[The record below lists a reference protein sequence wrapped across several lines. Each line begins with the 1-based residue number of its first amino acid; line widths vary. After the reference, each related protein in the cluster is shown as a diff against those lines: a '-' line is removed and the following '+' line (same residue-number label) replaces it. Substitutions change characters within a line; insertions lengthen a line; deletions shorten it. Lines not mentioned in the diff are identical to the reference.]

1 MHYKQLKRVLS
12 TLALGL
18 ICLVASAQHT
28 VSGVVKDSQGAPLPG
43 VSVIVEG
50 TTQGTV
56 TDFDGNYTIANVP
69 ESANLQASFI
79 GFTTQVIAVGNQT
92 TIDFTL
98 KDETQELGEV
108 VAVGY
113 GTMKKTDITGSI
125 ASVSTEKLVSKGATS
140 VMENLQGSVPGVN
153 ITQSSG
159 RTNGGFNIEIRGKS
173 SINSDTKPIYVIDGV
188 VCSDMDFLNPQ
199 DIERLDVLKDASS
212 TAIYGS
218 RATAGVIMIT
228 TKGGSGVSKNKNDEC
243 KQKFNITYDGYYGV
257 TTTAREMDLMTP
269 EEFYKFRFL
278 EFLSPANSGVGN
290 PTYYMT
296 PASYYQMALY
306 VVNDLEAGYSVMKK
320 RLAEGKTVDWVDV
333 VTQNGQKQN
342 HYISASG
349 STNDISYHMGVGI
362 TQDEGIYAGDKM
374 TKYSFKGSLD
384 SDMNQYVSA
393 GFNFNGAVTTNEY
406 ANDEAIQYAY
416 RMNPFMYPY
425 DDEGNLLEKPG
436 NKTALGTTENQFTDQ
451 VNPLLYEDLR
461 TLEKTTYRLLGN
473 AYATIK
479 PIKGLSIKTTYSPSY
494 THYIQGEFHEKNALT
509 SDYTENNMAQKTEST
524 SFGWTW
530 TNIVNYNN
538 TFASDHSVDL
548 MLMNEWN
555 HGTTKKDVVQSWGVL
570 DGSLW
575 YNMGSGVYNSK
586 NSSSNYSENSML
598 SYAFRANYSY
608 KGKYM
613 FTGTVRWDGSSKFA
627 DGNRWGS
634 FPSMALAWRLS
645 EEDFME
651 NTKSILSNLKLRLS
665 YGVTG
670 NNAGAGNYATQQ
682 TAAGPTYATFGSSQ
696 EKAYYPS
703 SIVNGN
709 LSWEKSHEINF
720 GVDFGFLDN
729 RINGT
734 LDVYQKTSKDLLY
747 DVPLPLESGGGDMT
761 TNIGEVQNRG
771 VEISVSGAVIDNEI
785 LRWDLTATFAK
796 NINKVK
802 EINGT
807 GKSLSSIFID
817 EPINSFRGYEW
828 DGIVTD
834 KTISVPDHE
843 IAKLK
848 GFTPGQQ
855 VKSYDYYYTCYG
867 WYEGDVIVKDKN
879 GDGKFSDADYKI
891 YHSDPSWTGSLTST
905 ITSFGFDLS
914 ASLYTKQNY
923 WVQSN
928 TYGEYLNYSDRG
940 RTKIQTDWY
949 IPAGTLIDCDG
960 IRADGSYVNPT
971 FQQKT
976 HYGKYPAPWLG
987 KGAGSTASYWI
998 GALNKYTDASYVKI
1012 KNITLGYSLPK
1023 NILETI
1029 HMQKVRV
1036 YCTVTNPFC
1045 WTDYKGWDP
1054 EWANASLKND
1064 GPSTITWE
1072 FGLNLKL

>member
-159 RTNGGFNIEIRGKS
+159 RTNGGFIIEIRGKS
-173 SINSDTKPIYVIDGV
+173 SWSPDTKPVYVIDGV
-188 VCSDMDFLNPQ
+188 VCSDIDFLNPQ
-199 DIERLDVLKDASS
+199 DIERIDILKDASS

-218 RATAGVIMIT
+218 RATAGVLMIT
-228 TKGGSGVSKNKNDEC
+228 TKSGNAVKKDKNDDC
-243 KQKFNITYDGYYGV
+243 KQKFNISYDGYYGV
-257 TTTAREMDLMTP
+257 TSTAREMDLMTP
-269 EEFYKFRFL
+269 QEFYNFRFL

-306 VVNDLEAGYSVMKK
+306 TVNDLDAGYSVMKR
-320 RLAEGKTVDWVDV
+320 RLAEGNTTDWVDL
-333 VTQNGQKQN
+333 VTQSGKKQN
-342 HYISASG
+342 HYIAASG
-349 STNDISYHMGVGI
+349 GTSDISYHLGLGYS
-362 TQDEGIYAGDKM
+362 QDEGIYAGDKM
-374 TKYSFKGSLD
+374 TKYNFKGSLD

-393 GFNFNGAVTTNEY
+393 GFNVNVAYTENEY

-416 RMNPFMYPY
+416 RMNPFMNPY
-425 DDEGNLLEKPG
+425 DEDGNLLEKPG
-436 NKTALGTTENQFTDQ
+436 NKTALGTAENQFTDQ
-451 VNPLLYEDLR
+451 VNPLLYSQLR
-461 TLEKTTYRLLGN
+461 TLEKNTYRLLGN
-473 AYATIK
+473 AYMTIK

-509 SDYTENNMAQKTEST
+509 EDYAESNMAQKSEST

-538 TFASDHSVDL
+538 TFNTDHHIDF
-548 MLMNEWN
+548 MAMNEWN
-555 HGTTKKDVVQSWGVL
+555 SSNTRKDVVQSWGVL

-575 YNMGSGVYNSK
+575 NNEGSGTYNSK
-586 NSSSNYSENSML
+586 NSSSNYTENSML
-598 SYAFRANYSY
+598 SFATRVNYTY
-608 KGKYM
+608 KGRYM

-627 DGNRWGS
+627 DGHRWGS
-634 FPSMALAWRLS
+634 FPSLAVAWRMT

-651 NTKSILSNLKLRLS
+651 STREVLSNLKLRVS
-665 YGVTG
+665 YGATG
-670 NNAGAGNYATQQ
+670 NNSGSGNYATQQ
-682 TAAGPTYATFGSSQ
+682 TVSGPTYATIGDSQ

-703 SIVNGN
+703 SIVNKD
-709 LSWEKSHEINF
+709 LSWEKSYEFNV

-729 RINGT
+729 RISGT
-734 LDVYQKTSKDLLY
+734 IDVYQKTLYDLLQ
-747 DVPLPLESGGGDMT
+747 DVELPLESGGGTMN
-761 TNIGEVQNRG
+761 TNIGESRNRG
-771 VEISVSGAVIDNEI
+771 IEFSVTGAVIDNDI

-796 NINKVK
+796 NVNKVI

-807 GKSLSSIFID
+807 GESLSDLFIN

-834 KTISVPDHE
+834 KNMIVPDHE

-848 GFTPGQQ
+848 GFTPGQT
-855 VKSYDYYYTCYG
+855 VKSYDYYYACYG
-867 WYEGDVIVKDKN
+867 WYEGDAIVKDKN
-879 GDGKFSDADYKI
+879 GDGSFNDKDYKI
-891 YHSDPSWTGSLTST
+891 YHKDPSWTGSLTST
-905 ITSFGFDLS
+905 ISSFGFDLS

-923 WVQSN
+923 WVSSN

-940 RTKIQTDWY
+940 RTKLQTDWY

-960 IRADGSYVNPT
+960 VRTDGSYVNPK

-976 HYGKYPAPWLG
+976 HYGKYPAPWLA
-987 KGAGSTASYWI
+987 KGSGSTKSYWL

-1012 KNITLGYSLPK
+1012 KNITLGYTLPK
-1023 NILETI
+1023 SILETI

-1045 WTDYKGWDP
+1045 WTDYQGWDP
-1054 EWANASLKND
+1054 EWADASLKND

-1072 FGLNLKL
+1072 FGLNLKF